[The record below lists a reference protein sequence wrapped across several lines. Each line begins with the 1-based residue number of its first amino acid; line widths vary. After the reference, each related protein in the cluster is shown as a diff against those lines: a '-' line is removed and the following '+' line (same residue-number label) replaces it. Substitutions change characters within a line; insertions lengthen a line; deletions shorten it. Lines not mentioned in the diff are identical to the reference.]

1 MREFEVSRTVVREA
15 MSRLQAAKM
24 VETRHGVGTFV
35 LELTTEHPLLGK
47 PAGNIQIQQ
56 KLAMLELRISIES
69 DAASL
74 AAMRHTDRHLKAMRA
89 ALDAYEAHLNEGS
102 PTIDDDYNFHIQIAA
117 ATGNVYFEEVLSN
130 LGSATMRGLSGVEQK
145 KPFGEP
151 LMALASGKEV
161 TQREH
166 EAIYDAIRRGDS
178 AAARAAMF
186 MHLTNSRERLRDKA
200 GKSSVTLSGRVDLGL
215 QHAPN
220 DLSKGTDNVSGVNES
235 SNGRLNIAGREQ
247 ISGDLT
253 AFFMMEARFNA
264 DTGAQSD
271 ATTFFKDKSWMG
283 LESKSLGEIRMG
295 RLHSPQ
301 YGISTAGRYEAFS
314 GDSYASMGSR
324 GALSANQWNNSIAY
338 TTPTFNGFNA
348 GVIWQAGEKLV
359 ANGSG
364 VFVSY
369 NQGPLSMAASYQK
382 EQDKMVTTAIDTM
395 ETKALGAYYDFGVVR
410 LSTTYARS
418 TKVNLTH
425 VPSVEP
431 LNTLHAFKFKA
442 PAGRALYVRVPANL
456 EAIGGY
462 LAKNPTASLIS

>member
-1 MREFEVSRTVVREA
+1 MDDISLRSAPPVSRSRTISQPQRVVDGVTERIRTGALKPGDRVPPEPELMREFEVSRTVVREA

-74 AAMRHTDRHLKAMRA
+74 AAMRHTDLHLKAMRA

-200 GKSSVTLSGRVDLGL
+200 GKV
-215 QHAPN
+215 QAP
-220 DLSKGTDNVSGVNES
+220 
-235 SNGRLNIAGREQ
+235 Q
-247 ISGDLT
+247 
-253 AFFMMEARFNA
+253 
-264 DTGAQSD
+264 
-271 ATTFFKDKSWMG
+271 
-283 LESKSLGEIRMG
+283 
-295 RLHSPQ
+295 
-301 YGISTAGRYEAFS
+301 
-314 GDSYASMGSR
+314 
-324 GALSANQWNNSIAY
+324 
-338 TTPTFNGFNA
+338 
-348 GVIWQAGEKLV
+348 
-359 ANGSG
+359 
-364 VFVSY
+364 
-369 NQGPLSMAASYQK
+369 
-382 EQDKMVTTAIDTM
+382 
-395 ETKALGAYYDFGVVR
+395 
-410 LSTTYARS
+410 
-418 TKVNLTH
+418 
-425 VPSVEP
+425 
-431 LNTLHAFKFKA
+431 
-442 PAGRALYVRVPANL
+442 PAVG
-456 EAIGGY
+456 
-462 LAKNPTASLIS
+462 